1 MTGGFHARFHELLEA
16 GAPFVAVTVVDTVG
30 SAPQDPGAKMLVTA
44 AGLDTGTVGG
54 GRVEARA
61 IGEAQELLRGRSLAD
76 RTRFVEWNLKRD
88 VGMTCGGSVK
98 LYYEAFNVASWR
110 IVVFGAGHVANAVI
124 RVLAQLDCRVTCY
137 DGREEWLA
145 KLPDAPNLTR
155 VLSPDLASEVPG
167 IPEGASVL
175 LMTMG
180 HATDRPILLEI
191 LRTRSFP
198 FLGVI
203 GSAAK
208 AARLR
213 KDVSEAG
220 LPPEC
225 RDAFHCPVGL
235 PLGSNHPGEI
245 AVSVAAQLIQVRD
258 EARGG

>member
-1 MTGGFHARFHELLEA
+1 MSGFHERFHELLEA

-30 SAPQDPGAKMLVTA
+30 SAPQDRGAKMLVTA
-44 AGLDTGTVGG
+44 RGLDTGTVGG
-54 GRVEARA
+54 GRVEAKA
-61 IGEAQELLRGRSLAD
+61 IAEALELLGGRSPAE

-98 LYYEAFNVASWR
+98 LYYEAFNVASWQ
-110 IVVFGAGHVANAVI
+110 IVVFGAGHVANAVT
-124 RVLAQLDCRVTCY
+124 RVLGQLDCRVTCY
-137 DGREEWLA
+137 DTREEWLA
-145 KLPDAPNLTR
+145 KLPDSPNLTR
-155 VLSPDLASEVPG
+155 VLSADLPGEVPA
-167 IPEGASVL
+167 IPEGAFVL

-213 KDVSEAG
+213 KDVTEAG
-220 LPPEC
+220 LPAEC
-225 RDAFHCPVGL
+225 RELFHCPVGL

-258 EARGG
+258 AARIG